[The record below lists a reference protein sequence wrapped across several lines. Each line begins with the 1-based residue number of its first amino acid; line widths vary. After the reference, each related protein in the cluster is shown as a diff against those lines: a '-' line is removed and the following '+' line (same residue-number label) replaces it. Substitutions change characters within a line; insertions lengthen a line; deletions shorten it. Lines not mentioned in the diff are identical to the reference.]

1 MKKSL
6 IETCPRLCQREGQRR
21 DRGSSVEWAWARTS
35 LVGVK
40 EERGVGR
47 PEVAMEK
54 MMFLSRPRSQVS
66 RLAAGS

>member
-1 MKKSL
+1 M
-6 IETCPRLCQREGQRR
+6 
-21 DRGSSVEWAWARTS
+21 EWAWARTS